1 MIDWR
6 AHCKGARDLRVE
18 GDAVVV
24 TLGGDRSHKVEVEAK
39 PDRLELRAIV
49 ARAHVVERHDRN
61 QLSIWDRNRSSTLV
75 GFRFDSKGRILGESW
90 VPVAGLSK
98 EEFLLYLRRL
108 AAACDLF
115 EFQLT
120 GRDKE

>member
-1 MIDWR
+1 VIDWR
-6 AHCKGARDLRVE
+6 GYCKGTKDLRVV

-24 TLGGDRSHKVEVEAK
+24 TLGGNRTHKVEIETK
-39 PDRLELRAIV
+39 PDRLELRAVV
-49 ARAHVVERHDRN
+49 ARAHVVERHDRS
-61 QLSIWDRNRSSTLV
+61 QLSIWDRNRSGTLV
-75 GFRFDSKGRILGESW
+75 GFRFDTKGRILGESW
-90 VPVAGLSK
+90 VPAAGLSK

-120 GRDKE
+120 GRDRE